1 MYLFSKDDRLMSRF
15 FNDLDGDDD
24 GDEGDA
30 NSLLGDEGLFLVAM
44 ENESRGVVAGVV
56 VDNFGDVNRFSDPA
70 TADDDVVAAVISG
83 LLRGGSDE

>member
-15 FNDLDGDDD
+15 FKDLDGEDD

-30 NSLLGDEGLFLVAM
+30 NNSLLGDEGLFLVAM

-70 TADDDVVAAVISG
+70 TADDVVAAVISG